1 MGVFHRFLWF
11 FYALF
16 VGILS
21 LGIVAACNHIL
32 PESVWMNELKFLLS
46 RQEMLNAAI
55 VLAAVSAYFV
65 LYSLFS
71 KGSSKKQVVSGEDV
85 VVVSNGKGIVNVS
98 LAAVQRLVERE
109 ALAVAKVRAATAK
122 VYQYSGEKTSIRVD
136 AQLVLLVGAN
146 VSEVSDQVIE
156 RIQDQLRAALGFLE
170 VPVGVSVTDISNA
183 PVENKRRVV

>member
-1 MGVFHRFLWF
+1 M
-11 FYALF
+11 
-16 VGILS
+16 
-21 LGIVAACNHIL
+21 
-32 PESVWMNELKFLLS
+32 
-46 RQEMLNAAI
+46 
-55 VLAAVSAYFV
+55 
-65 LYSLFS
+65 FS
-71 KGSSKKQVVSGEDV
+71 KGSSKKQVVYGEDV